1 VIIFSLFFSK
11 STPVVELLMLSKTVL
26 WYRMWSMYRRESLF
40 ILI

>member
-1 VIIFSLFFSK
+1 
-11 STPVVELLMLSKTVL
+11 MLSKTVL